1 MQSTSFGIP
10 SRFRTCFGMGTPLEF
25 PIWTTFKICGTR
37 KYVAFRKVYPIWISP
52 IAGHGPG
59 VFWIL
64 SAGSEI
70 MACHGQGDSE
80 TAPSRSGAPDL
91 SEEQTKPYLAH
102 F

>member
-1 MQSTSFGIP
+1 MWPSERFIQFG
-10 SRFRTCFGMGTPLEF
+10 L
-25 PIWTTFKICGTR
+25 
-37 KYVAFRKVYPIWISP
+37 AL

-91 SEEQTKPYLAH
+91 SEEQTKPFRVSWRA